1 MAKPSVVEFWI
12 ESDGA
17 RWDHLRVRKLRGR
30 EAIGQLFSF
39 ELEAACD
46 LEHDLPSDAK
56 IGQEVSVV
64 FEVDGAEVRR
74 VHGVLS
80 ELRAHLGAADRATID
95 LVVVPRAT
103 RLGLVATQEIFLGQ
117 SVPDILAVKLQRQG
131 FDATDYEL
139 RLLGK
144 YAAREFVM
152 QIGETDLAFMSRLVE
167 HEGISFFFEHDDAK
181 DRIVFTDHPAGFRA
195 LTSPAELPFH
205 PAGETGGVF
214 AVDRLEA
221 IAPTSHIVQD
231 YNYRTPLVELS
242 ACSDVPGGNGGG
254 VVEYGGHPST
264 PAEAEQL
271 ALVRAEERRSRQ
283 LVYQGKTGTLT
294 LSAGAKLTVTDVPT
308 VSSPSTW
315 LLVEV
320 THDAHAP
327 LFGEIAPGDAHYENT
342 FRAVP
347 EGFTYRPPRVTPR
360 PRVTGVVTGVVQP
373 GPDGEVGGVAQIDAD
388 GRYIVALHLDTAEL
402 GAQKSSHPMRM
413 AQPFAGPSYGM
424 HFPLRRGTEVL
435 VAFANG
441 DPDRPLILGALYNA
455 ASPNPVVAAGASKH
469 QLRGST
475 GAMFEFVTKT

>member
-1 MAKPSVVEFWI
+1 
-12 ESDGA
+12 
-17 RWDHLRVRKLRGR
+17 
-30 EAIGQLFSF
+30 
-39 ELEAACD
+39 
-46 LEHDLPSDAK
+46 
-56 IGQEVSVV
+56 
-64 FEVDGAEVRR
+64 
-74 VHGVLS
+74 
-80 ELRAHLGAADRATID
+80 
-95 LVVVPRAT
+95 
-103 RLGLVATQEIFLGQ
+103 
-117 SVPDILAVKLQRQG
+117 
-131 FDATDYEL
+131 
-139 RLLGK
+139 
-144 YAAREFVM
+144 
-152 QIGETDLAFMSRLVE
+152 
-167 HEGISFFFEHDDAK
+167 
-181 DRIVFTDHPAGFRA
+181 
-195 LTSPAELPFH
+195 
-205 PAGETGGVF
+205 
-214 AVDRLEA
+214 
-221 IAPTSHIVQD
+221 
-231 YNYRTPLVELS
+231 VELS